1 VKLHTQVK
9 DYSSLKLFDLRS
21 ESGHSGLLYQ
31 ILYKCDLPGEGSP
44 DKECRFVETSVNNN
58 KSVSQDYLHPQDH
71 T

>member
-44 DKECRFVETSVNNN
+44 DKKRQSTTTKVFLKTTFTR
-58 KSVSQDYLHPQDH
+58 KITLKQGM
-71 T
+71 

>member
-1 VKLHTQVK
+1 MELLTQVK

-44 DKECRFVETSVNNN
+44 DKGCRCKVVDWRFDNLSGG
-58 KSVSQDYLHPQDH
+58 HP